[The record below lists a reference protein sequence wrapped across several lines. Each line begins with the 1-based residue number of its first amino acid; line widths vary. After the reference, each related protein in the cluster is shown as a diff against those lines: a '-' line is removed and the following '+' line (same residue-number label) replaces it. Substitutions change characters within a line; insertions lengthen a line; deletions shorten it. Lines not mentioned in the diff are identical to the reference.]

1 MKAIVYERYGPPEV
15 LELAEV
21 EKPTPEDDELLIKVH
36 ATTVQTGDWRAR
48 SLELPPGFGF
58 MGRLVFGISKPRK
71 PILGTELAG
80 QVEAI
85 GKNVT
90 KFNVGDQVFAF
101 PGASLGCHAEY
112 RCIRESGPVL
122 PKPANLSHGEAAAL
136 SFGGATALDFFRRGK
151 LVSGEKVLVNG
162 ASGAVGTAAVQLA
175 KHFGAHVT
183 GVCSGANADLVRSLG
198 AEHVVD
204 YTKEDFTKN
213 GEKYDV
219 IVDTVGTAPFSR
231 SKGSLTENGRLLAV
245 LGGFGDLLRA
255 PWVNLTSKM
264 KVVAGPG
271 SEKVEDLRLL
281 AKLAEAGEYKPV
293 IDQRYALEQFREA
306 HRRVDSGHKRGNVVI
321 AFSPNA

>member
-1 MKAIVYERYGPPEV
+1 MKAFVYDRYGPPEV
-15 LELAEV
+15 LRLAELP
-21 EKPTPEDDELLIKVH
+21 KPVPKDDEILIRTR
-36 ATTVQTGDWRAR
+36 AMTVTAGDWRVR
-48 SLELPPGFGF
+48 SLDVPAGFGLLS
-58 MGRLVFGISKPRK
+58 RLALGISGPRQK
-71 PILGTELAG
+71 ILGSELAG
-80 QVEAI
+80 VVESV

-90 KFNVGDQVFAF
+90 KFKPGDEVFAF
-101 PGASLGCHAEY
+101 PGLRMGAHAEY
-112 RCIRESGPVL
+112 RCMPEDGPVAL
-122 PKPANLSHGEAAAL
+122 KPPNLTFDEAAAI
-136 SFGGATALDFFRRGK
+136 SFGGTTALDFLRRGK
-151 LVSGEKVLVNG
+151 LARGERVLVNG

-175 KHFGAHVT
+175 KHLGAEVT
-183 GVCSGANADLVRSLG
+183 GVCSGANAELVRSLG

-204 YTKEDFTKN
+204 YTKEDFTEN

-231 SKGSLTENGRLLAV
+231 SKRSLTENGRLLAV

-271 SEKVEDLRLL
+271 AEKVEDLRLL

-293 IDQRYALEQFREA
+293 IDRRYPLEQFREA